1 MQKTLL
7 ILLLIAVVVVAL
19 ACKPSGKSDAYKT
32 VGVDEFEQLAH
43 QADSVVVLDVRTP
56 QEFAEGHLRR
66 AVAIDIND
74 SSFLSTAL
82 ERLPME
88 KTIAVYCRSGR
99 RSAKAAAL
107 LAAKGYIV
115 VNLDGGI
122 IAWNKAG
129 KETEGSGSSSGTK
142 KE

>member
-56 QEFAEGHLRR
+56 QEFGEGHLRR

-74 SSFLSTAL
+74 
-82 ERLPME
+82 
-88 KTIAVYCRSGR
+88 
-99 RSAKAAAL
+99 
-107 LAAKGYIV
+107 
-115 VNLDGGI
+115 
-122 IAWNKAG
+122 
-129 KETEGSGSSSGTK
+129 
-142 KE
+142 